1 MKENKKEMI
10 KPLATGLLA
19 SGQFMNASYDDRGF
33 PRPAAALRCGEGVAG
48 VDSQARLAPRA
59 AIHHDKWDSHG
70 LSFHRIRHRISAA
83 VTAMINDF
91 SLRTLILAVR
101 GVK

>member
-33 PRPAAALRCGEGVAG
+33 PRPAAALRCAAERGWRG
-48 VDSQARLAPRA
+48 SIPRLGSLLA
-59 AIHHDKWDSHG
+59 
-70 LSFHRIRHRISAA
+70 LLF
-83 VTAMINDF
+83 TMINE
-91 SLRTLILAVR
+91 TLMGYHFIE
-101 GVK
+101 